1 MRLMLDTN
9 ICIYIIN
16 ARPPSVIARFN
27 SFAIGAIG
35 ISVITLA
42 ELEYGAAKSAQ
53 PRRNREALK
62 LFILPLEVAAFDA
75 EATTAYGSA
84 RTALEKRGTPIGA
97 MDLLIAAHAVSLGV
111 TLVTNNTREFARVPR
126 LRVENWV

>member
-1 MRLMLDTN
+1 MLDTN

-16 ARPPSVIARFN
+16 ARPPSVIERFS
-27 SFAIGAIG
+27 SFVVGEVG

-42 ELEYGAAKSAQ
+42 ELEYGAAKSVQ

-62 LFILPLEVAAFDA
+62 QFVLPLEVAAFDA
-75 EATTAYGSA
+75 AATTAYGSTRMA
-84 RTALEKRGTPIGA
+84 IERRGTPIGA

-111 TLVTNNTREFARVPR
+111 TLVTNNTREFARVPG

>member
-1 MRLMLDTN
+1 MKLMLDTN
-9 ICIYIIN
+9 ICIYIIS
-16 ARPPSVIARFN
+16 ARPPSVIERFN
-27 SFAIGAIG
+27 SFAVGEIG

-42 ELEYGAAKSAQ
+42 ELEYGVTKSLQ

-62 LFILPLEVAAFDA
+62 RFVSPLEVAAFDA
-75 EATTAYGSA
+75 EATMAYGSV
-84 RTALEKRGTPIGA
+84 RTVLEKRGTPIGA

-111 TLVTNNTREFARVPR
+111 ALITNNTREFTRVPG

>member
-16 ARPPSVIARFN
+16 ARPPSVIERFR
-27 SFAIGAIG
+27 SFAIGDIG

-42 ELEYGAAKSAQ
+42 ELEYGAEKSAQ

-62 LFILPLEVAAFDA
+62 QFILPLEVAAFDA
-75 EATTAYGSA
+75 EATTAYGRA
-84 RTALEKRGTPIGA
+84 RTALERRGTPIGA
-97 MDLLIAAHAVSLGV
+97 MDLLIAAHAISLGV
-111 TLVTNNTREFARVPR
+111 TLITNNKREFARVPGR
-126 LRVENWV
+126 RIQNWV